1 MTTVDR
7 RVQPQLQQ
15 PPSIPPHLGQRRS
28 RSRPVSPAADADVAD
43 DGARVSASPA
53 SSASATAAPSS
64 LLLRFL
70 SMQSFRRM
78 LMLMMLIPTP
88 LSASSRCSPN
98 E

>member
-7 RVQPQLQQ
+7 RVQPQLQ
-15 PPSIPPHLGQRRS
+15 PPSIPPHLGQHRS

-53 SSASATAAPSS
+53 SSSSATAAPSS

-70 SMQSFRRM
+70 SMQSFPPDAADADSDAA
-78 LMLMMLIPTP
+78 LGQFK
-88 LSASSRCSPN
+88 RCSPN